1 MKPAMEALN
10 TNNTNSDEL
19 QSELSTSMLNDD
31 DEGDDDEFGV
41 KTGGWCCFTNSLPI
55 VLA

>member
-1 MKPAMEALN
+1 MEALN
-10 TNNTNSDEL
+10 TYNTNSDEL

-31 DEGDDDEFGV
+31 DEVGDDDEFGV
-41 KTGGWCCFTNSLPI
+41 KTGGWCCFTKSLPI